1 MKYRV
6 GAVAL
11 LSVPLAISASAA
23 TPSLPPIKVSAANQ
37 VPACVTPGRLM
48 AFVKSRND
56 KLDPRFAR
64 IAVEYMRHGEQL
76 RMRWDFAFMQ
86 MVLETGSL
94 TFSRDAGRR
103 GDVAADQNNF
113 AGLGATG
120 NGEPGERFKDVT
132 TGVLAH
138 LQHVLIYG
146 GERIEDAV
154 AERTR
159 KVQQWGILR
168 AWQKNVRGPITF
180 AHLAR
185 RWGNDDAYGAALEG
199 HAKRFFA
206 EFCGKPDPEPGLVAE
221 ARSAPVART
230 EPPAVTGAD
239 LARKALADAKGD
251 ASVRRSGLGAGLIAK
266 SADPAPAPPAP
277 APSAPAVVPP
287 TDAPASVAGSAPATA
302 AVTGAAP
309 KAKMKSAPPVQP
321 AALPKAPAAA
331 PSPPPAAAAMPG
343 AECRVWTASY
353 GGSRA
358 IIIRAIDDKIVNY
371 TVLDVNEGQER
382 REAEAYIAAYAK
394 GGMLVEEFTSQALAL
409 DKAFEL
415 CPEG

>member
-1 MKYRV
+1 
-6 GAVAL
+6 
-11 LSVPLAISASAA
+11 
-23 TPSLPPIKVSAANQ
+23 
-37 VPACVTPGRLM
+37 M

-64 IAVEYMRHGEQL
+64 IAVEYMRHGEKL

-86 MVLETGSL
+86 MVVETGSL
-94 TFSRDAGRR
+94 TFSRDAGRG

-120 NGEPGERFKDVT
+120 NGEPGERFKDVS

-146 GERIEDAV
+146 GERVEDAV

-159 KVQQWGILR
+159 KVQQWGILKS
-168 AWQKNVRGPITF
+168 WQKNVRGPITF
-180 AHLAR
+180 AHVAR
-185 RWGNDDAYGAALEG
+185 RWANDDAYGEAISANARKFMTE
-199 HAKRFFA
+199 H
-206 EFCGKPDPEPGLVAE
+206 CGKPDPQPGLVAE
-221 ARSAPVART
+221 ARAATVAHA
-230 EPPAVTGAD
+230 EPPAMTGAE
-239 LARKALADAKGD
+239 LARKAIADAKGD
-251 ASVRRSGLGAGLIAK
+251 ASARRSGLGAGLIAK
-266 SADPAPAPPAP
+266 SADPVPAASPPA
-277 APSAPAVVPP
+277 VLPP
-287 TDAPASVAGSAPATA
+287 TDAPAAVAAAAPAA
-302 AVTGAAP
+302 AAATGAAP
-309 KAKMKSAPPVQP
+309 KVKPKSAPAALP
-321 AALPKAPAAA
+321 AALPKASPAPPAAA
-331 PSPPPAAAAMPG
+331 PPAAVAMPG

-358 IIIRAIDDKIVNY
+358 IIIRAIADKIVNY

-382 REAEAYIAAYAK
+382 REAEAYIAAYAR
-394 GGMLVEEFTSQALAL
+394 GGMLVEEFASQSLAL